1 MAKKITVYS
10 LLTIFALVV
19 SYIEG
24 IAFAFVPIP
33 GFKIGIANT
42 VSMFLISRKQ
52 TLGGILVN
60 LTRILLSALLFGNFY
75 SFVFSL
81 AGGLLSTISVI
92 LLMKCKIFSFA
103 GVSTVAAVM
112 HNLAQIIAA
121 VLLLNTMGIA
131 GLLPVM
137 MLSGA
142 VTGFISG
149 FLLIIFSKKYSKI
162 LSNIV

>member
-10 LLTIFALVV
+10 LLTLFALIV

-42 VSMFLISRKQ
+42 VSMFLISKKQ
-52 TLGGILVN
+52 TVGGILVN

-75 SFVFSL
+75 SFLFSL
-81 AGGLLSTISVI
+81 AGGILSTLLVI
-92 LLMKCKIFSFA
+92 LLMRCKIFSFA

-112 HNLAQIIAA
+112 HNFAQILAA
-121 VLLLNTMGIA
+121 VLLFSTIKIA
-131 GLLPVM
+131 ALLPVM

-149 FLLIIFSKKYSKI
+149 LLLIIFSKKYSKI
-162 LSNIV
+162 LNNIV

>member
-10 LLTIFALVV
+10 LLTLFALIV
-19 SYIEG
+19 SYLEG
-24 IAFAFVPIP
+24 IVFSFVPIP

-42 VSMFLISRKQ
+42 VSMFLIAKKQ
-52 TLGGILVN
+52 TVGGILVN

-75 SFVFSL
+75 SFLFSL
-81 AGGLLSTISVI
+81 AGGILSTVFAI
-92 LLMKCKIFSFA
+92 LLMRCKAFSFA

-112 HNLAQIIAA
+112 HNFAQILAA
-121 VLLLNTMGIA
+121 VLLFSTIKIA
-131 GLLPVM
+131 VLLPVM

-149 FLLIIFSKKYSKI
+149 LLLIIFSKKYSKF
-162 LSNIV
+162 LNNIV

>member
-75 SFVFSL
+75 SFIFSL